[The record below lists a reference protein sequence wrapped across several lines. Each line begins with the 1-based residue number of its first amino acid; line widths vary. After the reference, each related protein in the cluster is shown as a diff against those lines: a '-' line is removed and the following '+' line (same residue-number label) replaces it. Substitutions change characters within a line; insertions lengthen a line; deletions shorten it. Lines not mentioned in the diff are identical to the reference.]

1 MKNFLKI
8 LLSAL
13 FIFFIVTFFIVDKKD
28 GQLDDKGQGQT
39 QTEQKDSKQDEP
51 KENEPKEE
59 PKPEEPKEEEPKE
72 EPKEETPKK
81 GESFVRNITGISIN
95 EKKKKVIIEYMDLY
109 YRSIKD
115 LKVYDMSSLFANE
128 NARKK
133 NEAAI
138 SLLIETRKL
147 KKNDLHLTE
156 AYYDLNFTSDDG
168 VVKVLEDSYI
178 KFAFMD
184 SMSKVYNIKSEF
196 TLVSV
201 NGEYKISKYDRV
213 QDFYVMF
220 TDGNYET
227 VKNNYLK
234 MVKKNLQTGEQ
245 EYNDYLN
252 NKVTPKKCDNGYDR
266 KKALEYA
273 LKWVD
278 KRNSAWPKYSSNCQ
292 NYASQVVY
300 SGGVPMDY
308 YGSASKHLQWKSY
321 SSSLNEKETA
331 SGLVYTW
338 TYVPY
343 FATYAKN
350 NTGYGLCARVDE
362 NLYYAE
368 AGDVIHVGTN
378 GPTRHALVVVG
389 TVKKDGKVIDVLVNS
404 NTIDLENYP
413 ISAYSYPYL
422 SLIKVYGWNN

>member
-1 MKNFLKI
+1 
-8 LLSAL
+8 
-13 FIFFIVTFFIVDKKD
+13 
-28 GQLDDKGQGQT
+28 
-39 QTEQKDSKQDEP
+39 
-51 KENEPKEE
+51 
-59 PKPEEPKEEEPKE
+59 
-72 EPKEETPKK
+72 
-81 GESFVRNITGISIN
+81 
-95 EKKKKVIIEYMDLY
+95 MDLY

-138 SLLIETRKL
+138 SLLVETRKL

-184 SMSKVYNIKSEF
+184 SMSKVYDIKSEF

-234 MVKKNLQTGEQ
+234 MVKKNLQTDEQ

-266 KKALEYA
+266 KKL
-273 LKWVD
+273 
-278 KRNSAWPKYSSNCQ
+278 
-292 NYASQVVY
+292 
-300 SGGVPMDY
+300 
-308 YGSASKHLQWKSY
+308 
-321 SSSLNEKETA
+321 
-331 SGLVYTW
+331 
-338 TYVPY
+338 
-343 FATYAKN
+343 
-350 NTGYGLCARVDE
+350 
-362 NLYYAE
+362 
-368 AGDVIHVGTN
+368 
-378 GPTRHALVVVG
+378 
-389 TVKKDGKVIDVLVNS
+389 
-404 NTIDLENYP
+404 
-413 ISAYSYPYL
+413 
-422 SLIKVYGWNN
+422 